1 MNAIGNFLWIILGG
15 GIIVFF
21 LYLIGGLVLCLTIIG
36 IPFGVQCIKLSILG
50 LMPFG
55 QEIHD
60 SKRSYNFLTI
70 LMNVLWIL
78 IGGLELV
85 VTHLV
90 FALLCAVTIIG
101 IPFAKQHIKLASLA
115 LTPFGKTID

>member
-1 MNAIGNFLWIILGG
+1 MNTIGNFLWIILGG
-15 GIIVFF
+15 GIFIFF
-21 LYLIGGLVLCLTIIG
+21 FYLIGGLVLCLTIIG

-55 QEIHD
+55 QKIQD
-60 SKRSYNFLTI
+60 TRNPYNLLSI

-78 IGGLELV
+78 IGGIELV
-85 VTHLV
+85 ITHLV
-90 FALLCAVTIIG
+90 FAVLCAVTIIG
-101 IPFAKQHIKLASLA
+101 IPFAKQHLKLAGLA

>member
-1 MNAIGNFLWIILGG
+1 MNTIGNFLWIILGG

-60 SKRSYNFLTI
+60 SKRPYNFLTI

>member
-15 GIIVFF
+15 GIFVFF
-21 LYLIGGLVLCLTIIG
+21 FYLIGGLVLCLTLIG
-36 IPFGVQCIKLSILG
+36 IPFGVQCIKLSVLG

-60 SKRSYNFLTI
+60 SKRSYNLLTI

-101 IPFAKQHIKLASLA
+101 IPFAKQHLKLAGLA